1 MRSGKIKR
9 QTQARIV
16 SADRQE
22 YMQLL
27 KKGLL
32 SSLAG
37 PVRGL
42 LCLIYQCVTDLAPRP
57 GLHFQRD
64 TRIKPLFGIAA
75 AGASRSV

>member
-27 KKGLL
+27 KE
-32 SSLAG
+32 A
-37 PVRGL
+37 
-42 LCLIYQCVTDLAPRP
+42 CYQA
-57 GLHFQRD
+57 
-64 TRIKPLFGIAA
+64 
-75 AGASRSV
+75 